1 MNEKW
6 DVNRKLRTKWLGL
19 GVRLFHSQFTH
30 VLGGLTMASLPSNQD
45 LLFENL
51 FTKLED
57 DKGGKVF
64 QEITKECFWTLKCFC
79 TYRLKCYEQICGWL
93 QCKMLVG
100 LKSGIM
106 KNFHSI
112 LRCNSRSHSR
122 SFPGITMS
130 HSRSRNAGMEFPF
143 PFPKIGNGIFP
154 FPFPKVGNEIF
165 HSRSQSLGMGWAI
178 PVPVPKWPKVIP
190 AHPCPEVGRL
200 QSLKM
205 ITYWLNIH
213 SSCTVAVKC
222 SQNVRPYH

>member
-1 MNEKW
+1 MEIRATNSFLLLRQKLFTLRWATIGSHLLNYQICTSYTLALLNEKW

-30 VLGGLTMASLPSNQD
+30 VLGGLTMASLPANQD

-100 LKSGIM
+100 LKVKLWKTSTQ
-106 KNFHSI
+106 F
-112 LRCNSRSHSR
+112 CD
-122 SFPGITMS
+122 
-130 HSRSRNAGMEFPF
+130 
-143 PFPKIGNGIFP
+143 
-154 FPFPKVGNEIF
+154 
-165 HSRSQSLGMGWAI
+165 AI
-178 PVPVPKWPKVIP
+178 PVHIP
-190 AHPCPEVGRL
+190 GH
-200 QSLKM
+200 
-205 ITYWLNIH
+205 
-213 SSCTVAVKC
+213 
-222 SQNVRPYH
+222 